1 MHHAGSHKIQIPTS
15 RWFCN
20 PLIKNPMVELQHEW
34 FAFTIVESHIGWA
47 LMKNKEY
54 AVDRMNWLRLFS

>member
-1 MHHAGSHKIQIPTS
+1 MQAHIRSKFQHPGG
-15 RWFCN
+15 FN